1 MDPRIAK
8 TLDYIE
14 SNLNS
19 PLALE
24 ELAEVACLSTSQF
37 HRIFKRETDRTP
49 FIFIEEMK
57 MAKAYELM
65 SEGKVMIHEMANL
78 LGYKD
83 YETFSRA
90 FKKHFLLS
98 PDDLKAISLK
108 LKDEVGEDQE
118 IILTVAESEEEALE
132 QVEKIIEEKGLCIDK
147 IEDSLKFFVREKTS
161 ESSPEKLIKNKYE
174 LASGQKIWESLLN
187 RNR

>member
-1 MDPRIAK
+1 MDLRIAK

-14 SNLNS
+14 SNLHE
-19 PLALE
+19 PLTLE
-24 ELAEVACLSTSQF
+24 NLAEIACLSPSQF
-37 HRIFKRETDRTP
+37 HRIFKKETNQTP
-49 FIFIEEMK
+49 FIFIEEIK
-57 MAKAYELM
+57 MAKAYELI
-65 SEGKVMIHEMANL
+65 SEGKVMIHEMASL

-118 IILTVAESEEEALE
+118 IILTVAESEDDALE
-132 QVEKIIEEKGLCIDK
+132 QIEKILKERDLCIDK
-147 IEDSLKFFVREKTS
+147 IQDSLKFLIREKTN
-161 ESSPEKLIKNKYE
+161 ESSSEKLIKNKFE
-174 LASGQKIWESLLN
+174 LASGQKIWESLIH
-187 RNR
+187 RNK